1 MKTGVKCAFLLPNK
15 ASKTSSVT
23 QHATMNQ
30 NRIIPEIRISRMM
43 DAGFSDLVENA
54 RGASR
59 AAERELRDGSRERDL
74 RPPGSPLPSRCSHK
88 LKLII
93 ERQIS
98 LGQSASEVNID
109 TEY

>member
-1 MKTGVKCAFLLPNK
+1 
-15 ASKTSSVT
+15 
-23 QHATMNQ
+23 MNQ
-30 NRIIPEIRISRMM
+30 NRLIIPEIRISGMM

-59 AAERELRDGSRERDL
+59 AAERELREGSRERDL
-74 RPPGSPLPSRCSHK
+74 RPPGSPLPSRCSSK

-98 LGQSASEVNID
+98 LGQSASEVTCDWFPAVN
-109 TEY
+109 ERFVN